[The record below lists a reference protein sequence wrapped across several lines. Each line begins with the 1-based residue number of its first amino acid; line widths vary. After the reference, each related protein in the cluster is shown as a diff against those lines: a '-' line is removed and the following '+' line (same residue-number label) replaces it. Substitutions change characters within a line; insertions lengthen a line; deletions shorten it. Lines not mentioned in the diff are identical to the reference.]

1 MILSVILEILLSHF
15 IAVSVILLQ
24 YSIIFM
30 ISSDILEISSTIF
43 VISLCIIQI
52 SSNHSYALI
61 VIFIIFHL

>member
-43 VISLCIIQI
+43 VIF
-52 SSNHSYALI
+52 YALSK
-61 VIFIIFHL
+61 FRPIIPTL